1 MSDFVTERG
10 SFYYQNFTILRLRNL
25 IGLLNALPDIDFSR
39 LDHNKLV
46 IKPTPRYI
54 KNRNESVIGPPNK
67 SCFPEILNLS
77 FYRAVP
83 TTVQL
88 RYLFFLGMLAPV
100 SSDLENF
107 SNSIKIMK

>member
-10 SFYYQNFTILRLRNL
+10 SFYYQNFTILRWRNL

-46 IKPTPRYI
+46 MKPTPRYI

-77 FYRAVP
+77 FDRAVP

-88 RYLFFLGMLAPV
+88 RYLF
-100 SSDLENF
+100 S
-107 SNSIKIMK
+107 